1 MTLPRELSFVDFFR
15 LSAPYIHAHR
25 GRTFV
30 IMFGGEA
37 VIDHDFPHLVHDV
50 ALLHALGVRLVLVH
64 GSRPQIEK
72 RLRDRKLKPRF
83 VGGVRVTDR
92 PTMGCVEDAVG
103 NIRGRIEGLLS
114 MGLPSSP
121 MAHARVRVASGNFVI
136 ARPWGVR
143 GGVDFQLTGSVRR
156 IDVEAIK
163 MRLDA
168 GDVVLL
174 SPLGYSPTGEIFNL
188 SSHEVAAA
196 AAAALGADKLIA
208 LVEGKGAVDR
218 RGRLIGQLKPAD
230 ADALARTS
238 KHLHPDTTKHLEAAA
253 KACREG
259 VRRVHLVER
268 RTDGAILQE
277 LFTREGKGTLVTSE
291 DYEGL
296 RAARLDDI
304 PGLLSLLG
312 PLEDQGFLVRRT
324 RETLEQEID
333 RFVVI
338 ERDKMVIGCAA
349 LESFEP
355 ERTAELYCLAVHP
368 SYREGGRGEQLVES
382 VAELAQRRGIERLFV
397 LTTQS
402 QHFFR
407 ERGFL
412 PATTRALPEARR
424 ARYDHKRRSKVLVR
438 ELG

>member
-1 MTLPRELSFVDFFR
+1 
-15 LSAPYIHAHR
+15 
-25 GRTFV
+25 
-30 IMFGGEA
+30 
-37 VIDHDFPHLVHDV
+37 
-50 ALLHALGVRLVLVH
+50 
-64 GSRPQIEK
+64 
-72 RLRDRKLKPRF
+72 
-83 VGGVRVTDR
+83 
-92 PTMGCVEDAVG
+92 
-103 NIRGRIEGLLS
+103 
-114 MGLPSSP
+114 

-163 MRLDA
+163 ARLDA

-188 SSHEVAAA
+188 SSHEVAAS

-230 ADALARTS
+230 AAELALHAR
-238 KHLHPDTTKHLEAAA
+238 HLHPDTVKHLEAAA

>member
-1 MTLPRELSFVDFFR
+1 MEVPQSFVEFFR

-37 VIDHDFPHLVHDV
+37 VLDHDFPHLIHDV
-50 ALLHALGVRLVLVH
+50 ALLHALGVRVVLVH
-64 GSRPQIEK
+64 GSRPQIER
-72 RLRDRKLKPRF
+72 RLRDRGIKPRF
-83 VGGVRVTDR
+83 KDLTRITDR

-121 MAHARVRVASGNFVI
+121 MAHARIRVASGNFVI

-143 GGVDFQLTGSVRR
+143 GGVDYQLTGSVRR
-156 IDVEAIK
+156 VDVDAIRA
-163 MRLDA
+163 RLDA

-174 SPLGYSPTGEIFNL
+174 SPLGYSPTGEVFNL
-188 SSHEVAAA
+188 SSHEVAAVA
-196 AAAALGADKLIA
+196 SAALGADKLIA

-218 RGRLIGQLKPAD
+218 RHRIIPQLTPAE
-230 ADALARTS
+230 AVELAQGG
-238 KHLHPDTTKHLEAAA
+238 KHLHADTRKHLEAAA
-253 KACREG
+253 RACREG
-259 VRRVHLVER
+259 VRRAHLVER

-277 LFTREGKGTLVTSE
+277 LFTREGRGTLVTSE
-291 DYEGL
+291 EYEGL
-296 RAARLDDI
+296 RAARLEDI

-312 PLEDQGFLVRRT
+312 PLEEQGFLVRRT

-338 ERDKMVIGCAA
+338 ERDKMIIGCAA
-349 LESFEP
+349 IENFEP
-355 ERTAELYCLAVHP
+355 ENLAELYCLAVHP
-368 SYREGGRGEQLVES
+368 SYRETGRGEELVEHI
-382 VAELAQRRGIERLFV
+382 AEHARKRGIKGLFV

-402 QHFFR
+402 THFFR
-407 ERGFL
+407 ERGFA
-412 PATTRALPEARR
+412 PATPRALPEARK
-424 ARYDHKRRSKVLVR
+424 ARYDKKRRSKVLVR
-438 ELG
+438 DLSQ

>member
-1 MTLPRELSFVDFFR
+1 VEVPQSFVEFFR

-37 VIDHDFPHLVHDV
+37 VLDHDFPHLIHDV
-50 ALLHALGVRLVLVH
+50 ALLHALGVRVVLVH
-64 GSRPQIEK
+64 GSRPQIER
-72 RLRDRKLKPRF
+72 RLRDRGIKPRF
-83 VGGVRVTDR
+83 KDLTRITDR

-121 MAHARVRVASGNFVI
+121 MAHARIRVASGNFVI

-143 GGVDFQLTGSVRR
+143 GGVDYQLTGSVRR
-156 IDVEAIK
+156 VDVDAIRA
-163 MRLDA
+163 RLDA

-174 SPLGYSPTGEIFNL
+174 SPLGYSPTGEVFNL
-188 SSHEVAAA
+188 SSHEVAAVA
-196 AAAALGADKLIA
+196 SAALGADKLIA

-218 RGRLIGQLKPAD
+218 RHRIIPQLTPAE
-230 ADALARTS
+230 AVELAQGG
-238 KHLHPDTTKHLEAAA
+238 KHLHADTRKHLEAAA
-253 KACREG
+253 RACREG
-259 VRRVHLVER
+259 VRRAHLVER

-277 LFTREGKGTLVTSE
+277 LFTREGRGTLVTSE
-291 DYEGL
+291 EYEGL
-296 RAARLDDI
+296 RAARLEDI

-312 PLEDQGFLVRRT
+312 PLEEQGFLVRRT

-338 ERDKMVIGCAA
+338 ERDKMIIGCAA
-349 LESFEP
+349 IENFEP
-355 ERTAELYCLAVHP
+355 ENLAELYCLAVHP
-368 SYREGGRGEQLVES
+368 SYRETGRGEELVEHI
-382 VAELAQRRGIERLFV
+382 AEHARKRGIKGLFV

-402 QHFFR
+402 THFFR
-407 ERGFL
+407 ERGFA
-412 PATTRALPEARR
+412 PATPRALPEARK
-424 ARYDHKRRSKVLVR
+424 ARYDKKRRSKVLVR
-438 ELG
+438 DLSQ